1 MARYLSPSGLAGG
14 HVFGHVP
21 DYISGQIHPHRKLE
35 MLGIARKCVWDHKIL
50 HRKKYFFMTYL
61 HVQFNIFFKYKPGSS
76 RQTYSLSFSGSQ
88 ICKIYVVVD
97 EKGS

>member
-35 MLGIARKCVWDHKIL
+35 MLGIARKCVWNHKIL
-50 HRKKYFFMTYL
+50 HRKKHFFMTYL
-61 HVQFNIFFKYKPGSS
+61 HVQFNIFFKYKTWEFKANIFP
-76 RQTYSLSFSGSQ
+76 LILWFSNLQ
-88 ICKIYVVVD
+88 NICC
-97 EKGS
+97 GG